1 MFSGFLMRHAASTML
16 ALVFAVVVLPALCAA
31 QPNVRVSRILGMFDI
46 DGGGVPDLSPD
57 SDGDGLPDSWE
68 SGGLDLLNTDVPISA
83 PQAIVPGTPPVSLF
97 SRRPVRTF
105 ASSFD
110 SDGDGLSDFVEVFGL
125 MFIDDNF
132 NGLLD
137 DACARDVGG
146 SPLFNADGSPMRLT
160 CDCLAAGTCF
170 RLNELGVVVSD
181 APECAADPEALVGE
195 WFDYNAD
202 GMPSIAEFPAV
213 NRLLSG
219 AATNFD
225 YDGFMF
231 TDPTN
236 GDTDGDGLPDGID
249 NDPLVNP
256 RSFGV
261 DNVFFP
267 SGAGDLANDRD
278 KDNDGLGNGLDLGN
292 DVDQNID
299 NPSDLNLVIELLRSD
314 LLASGADRVPEG
326 LLEDLLA
333 ADWNGDGVF
342 RLTDIQTPHFGING
356 APTPL
361 FAGGID
367 LFKIEDPANPAVT
380 IPLGFAN
387 RPFPDGFRGTVYFTF
402 ANRDP
407 AVVPVLPY
415 QEILRPVGRRD
426 NEFLPDPRIWTV
438 LYSWRMPGVDVDG
451 NGFIGYDS
459 ASFSGLVDL
468 NGVFVDPSTVPN
480 DPSTN
485 LRVAGATGQG
495 GDGDLD
501 GVVEVSCGALSLPG
515 FGLMLAGMAATR
527 PFVRRRIVR

>member
-1 MFSGFLMRHAASTML
+1 MIFAHLPRRGAAVSFCVTFVL
-16 ALVFAVVVLPALCAA
+16 ASVGVPLAAA
-31 QPNVRVSRILGMFDI
+31 QPNTRASRILGMFDI

-68 SGGLDLLNTDVPISA
+68 SGGLDLLNTDVPFSA

-97 SRRPVRTF
+97 SRRPVRTS

-110 SDGDGLSDFVEVFGL
+110 SDGDGLSDFIEVFGL

-132 NGLLD
+132 NGVLD
-137 DACARDVGG
+137 DACARDAAGN
-146 SPLFNADGSPMRLT
+146 PLVNPDGTPIRLT
-160 CDCLAAGTCF
+160 CECLAAGTCF
-170 RLNELGVVVSD
+170 RLNEANVLVSD
-181 APECAADPEALVGE
+181 APECVGDANALIGE

-202 GMPSIAEFPAV
+202 GMPSIGEFPAV
-213 NRLLSG
+213 NLLVAG
-219 AATNFD
+219 AALNFD
-225 YDGFMF
+225 YDGFVF

-236 GDTDGDGLPDGID
+236 GDTDGDGLPDGVD

-267 SGAGDLANDRD
+267 SGTGDLASDRD

-342 RLTDIQTPHFGING
+342 RLTDIQTPHFGISG
-356 APTPL
+356 APSPL

-367 LFKIEDPANPAVT
+367 LFKIENPDNPAGPL

-387 RPFPDGFRGTVYFTF
+387 RLFPGGFSGETYFTA

-407 AVVPVLPY
+407 AIVPVLPY
-415 QEILRPVGRRD
+415 QEILRPIGRRD
-426 NEFLPDPRIWTV
+426 NVFLPDPRVWTV

-468 NGVFVDPSTVPN
+468 NGVFVDPDTQPN

-485 LRVAGATGQG
+485 LRVAGAAAAG
-495 GDGDLD
+495 GDDELD
-501 GVVEVSCGALSLPG
+501 GVVNVSCGGLSLPF
-515 FGLMLAGMAATR
+515 FGVMLASMAMLR
-527 PFVRRRIVR
+527 FGRVFVR